1 MDRDELHDLVMSLNE
16 KLKAGRLVLR
26 DPVLLRELSAVRLA
40 EDGKIDAASVG
51 SQVRAAARA
60 SAGADVYRA
69 MKQISLQEVQTRYF
83 EILDNNFGSIFS
95 EMKRRGLDP
104 QQLAR
109 VMATQDRVVDAFM
122 SDLQEFTAGLA
133 VFWDV
138 HGPIVELHLRDQ
150 RTLKTVFGG
159 DVFPSYTNNI
169 ACSVGLYADTIVLP
183 DPLHS
188 LTTYAESLPPKEL
201 FRLALKHALNALSYR
216 ELALAPLDV
225 PIVVFAPDYVSDK
238 GYRSVLES
246 AAEADMLQHFSAI
259 FGIEFSSQAELDA
272 FLNPLPDCDSILKHA
287 VDPGRILFDVGSTE
301 PFSTQFSDYARDFLK
316 NDIAATKPG
325 FVLRKMLYGRLL
337 VVNDAVLRSNRFGG
351 NPLIDAPTSWRY
363 FQWKNEYREKSILA
377 DVDARRDA
385 LIAKAISLDGRQ
397 HKMLN
402 GIPTG
407 SLIELR
413 KNGALAELREI
424 IRRGIGDVE
433 STSESDLTAVGNHVI
448 GNIDSALDDHAKQL
462 ERLASERRKFYG
474 FDVSRWMGS
483 SALSIASLLFPH
495 YKSQIEDVKKAVDL
509 LEPPPLKEI
518 LTRHKE
524 MKSESARLKLSPA
537 GIMFRHL
544 KKNFGFS

>member
-1 MDRDELHDLVMSLNE
+1 MDRDDLHDLVMSLNE
-16 KLKAGRLVLR
+16 KLKGAKLVLH
-26 DPVLLRELSAVRLA
+26 DPALLRELSMIRLA
-40 EDGKIDAASVG
+40 DDGKIDAASVG
-51 SQVRAAARA
+51 SHVRAAARA
-60 SAGADVYRA
+60 SAGADAYRA

-83 EILDNNFGSIFS
+83 EILDDNFGSIFS

-109 VMATQDRVVDAFM
+109 VMAGQDRVVNAFM

-133 VFWDV
+133 EFWDI
-138 HGPIVELHLRDQ
+138 HGPIVELHLREQ
-150 RTLKTVFGG
+150 RTLKTIFGG

-225 PIVVFAPDYVSDK
+225 PIVVFAPDYLSDK
-238 GYRSVLES
+238 TYRSVLES
-246 AAEADMLQHFSAI
+246 AAEADMLQHCSTI
-259 FGIEFSSQAELDA
+259 FGAHFASQAELDA
-272 FLNPLPDCDSILKHA
+272 FLKPLPDCDSILKLA
-287 VDPGRILFDVGSTE
+287 IDPGRILFDVESTE
-301 PFSTQFSDYARDFLK
+301 TLSTQFANYARDFLK
-316 NDIAATKPG
+316 NDSDASRPG
-325 FVLRKMLYGRLL
+325 IVLRHMLYGRLL

-377 DVDARRDA
+377 DADARRDA
-385 LIAKAISLDGRQ
+385 LIAKSISLDGRE
-397 HKMLN
+397 HRMLN
-402 GIPTG
+402 GIPTE

-424 IRRGIGDVE
+424 ICRGVSDVE

-448 GNIDSALDDHAKQL
+448 GNIDAALDDHAKQL

-518 LTRHKE
+518 LNRHKE
-524 MKSESARLKLSPA
+524 LKSDSSRLKLSPA